1 MAEDPIAEFKAKQR
15 ETWALGNF
23 GEVATFTTQTA
34 GHLVRFAGV
43 RAGQTVLDVGCGTG
57 PVSITAARQ
66 GARVTGLDLTPELL
80 AQARDSAPVAGIRDI
95 VWKEGD
101 AEALPFPD
109 ASFDVVLSQF
119 GHMFAPRPE
128 VAIRDMLR
136 VLRPGGRIAFATW
149 PPETFVG
156 RAFMLSGK
164 YMPPPGPGV
173 SAPVQWGDPNI
184 VRDRLGSGVKGLFF
198 ERGRMIIPTLSPEH
212 FMAWQSAKIGPFI
225 RTMAFLKKEPAK
237 LDSYLQEYHALVAE
251 YLADN
256 ILEHEYLLTRAAK
269 A

>member
-43 RAGQTVLDVGCGTG
+43 QAGQTVLDVACGTG
-57 PVSITAARQ
+57 PVAITAARQ

-80 AQARDSAPVAGIRDI
+80 AQARASAPIAGLSDL

-128 VAIRDMLR
+128 VVTRELLR
-136 VLRPGGRIAFATW
+136 VLRPGGRLAFATW
-149 PPETFVG
+149 PPETFSG
-156 RAFMLSGK
+156 RAFVLSAK
-164 YMPPPGPGV
+164 YTPPLAPGV
-173 SAPVQWGDPNI
+173 SPPVQWGDPAI
-184 VRDRLGSGVKGLFF
+184 VRERLGPAVKNLFF
-198 ERGRMIIPTLSPEH
+198 ERGIMIIPTLSPEH
-212 FMAWQSAKIGPFI
+212 YMAWRSATIGPFI
-225 RTMAFLKKEPAK
+225 KTMALLKKDPAK
-237 LDSYLQEYHALVAE
+237 LESYDQECRLLTQEYLV
-251 YLADN
+251 DN
-256 ILEHEYLLTRAAK
+256 LLKHEYLLTRAIK